1 VLVMPRP
8 EQSAEAEV
16 DHIDSDIVCPDIT
29 NKSKV

>member
-1 VLVMPRP
+1 MSRP

-16 DHIDSDIVCPDIT
+16 DYIDADIVCPDIT